1 MRPRP
6 AGVVAAIVL
15 TALALSSA
23 ASGGESVAPTRV
35 TVFGDSAATAMAY
48 DPSAR
53 RTLGR
58 GIDLELEL
66 AACRRVGDSS
76 CPYDGVRPPNVIER
90 ATALGS
96 SLGPVVVVI
105 VGYNDYEAN
114 YAENIE
120 QALAVFRT
128 AGVQRVLW
136 ATLRESRQSYASM
149 NDMIRDAA
157 RRHPEVTVVD
167 WNAAS
172 HTNPGW
178 FQPDEIHLTPTGAE
192 AMAEPRERHARR
204 ARHRPEGTGAGRA
217 EAPRDPVHHAA
228 QGRAGSLVHGGSEG
242 HGRHDA
248 VPLES
253 DRRRAPARCSARVD
267 GTLDGR
273 AGPFRGLHASRAGR
287 RPRRRLAYACRD
299 GPDRVASA
307 APAQAK
313 EVQVTLNA
321 FQRELCESS
330 PYDFTGLRALYV
342 NCTLKRSPEVSNT
355 QGLIDV
361 SVAIME
367 ANGVSVDEFR
377 AVDHDLAPGVYPDM
391 REHGAA
397 TDAWPDLYERV
408 QAADVLVL
416 ARRSG
421 WARSPPSARG

>member
-96 SLGPVVVVI
+96 ALGPVVVVI

-128 AGVQRVLW
+128 AGVRQVLW

-157 RRHPEVTVVD
+157 RRHPEMTVVD

-172 HTNPGW
+172 RGNPPW
-178 FQPDEIHLTPTGAE
+178 FQADDIHLTATGAE
-192 AMAEPRERHARR
+192 AMA
-204 ARHRPEGTGAGRA
+204 
-217 EAPRDPVHHAA
+217 
-228 QGRAGSLVHGGSEG
+228 SLVNGALVQLGI
-242 HGRHDA
+242 A
-248 VPLES
+248 PKPAPPPT
-253 DRRRAPARCSARVD
+253 RRLLAI
-267 GTLDGR
+267 
-273 AGPFRGLHASRAGR
+273 ASRALPAGHPGR
-287 RPRRRLAYACRD
+287 RYNVLLKATGGTMPYRWTRVGGSLPPGLRLATTGRVTGVPARK
-299 GPDRVASA
+299 GTFTVRARVA
-307 APAQAK
+307 
-313 EVQVTLNA
+313 
-321 FQRELCESS
+321 
-330 PYDFTGLRALYV
+330 D
-342 NCTLKRSPEVSNT
+342 
-355 QGLIDV
+355 
-361 SVAIME
+361 
-367 ANGVSVDEFR
+367 
-377 AVDHDLAPGVYPDM
+377 
-391 REHGAA
+391 
-397 TDAWPDLYERV
+397 
-408 QAADVLVL
+408 
-416 ARRSG
+416 RSG
-421 WARSPPSARG
+421 TARTRAFSLRIA